1 MKELGGMTPRERMKN
16 AMDFKEVD
24 AIPWCE
30 SFYEETLLKFFSE
43 GLPAHKITNVE
54 WEMSLDGHLLANWPK
69 FMGFDPNSY
78 FGCINFMG
86 CPVPVDIGPIPRF
99 KQRKTREDAKY
110 EEYIMETGARSRRF
124 KKEIGKI
131 TWYTMP
137 QFLEFPVKDKKSWEQ
152 YKKRLDPEDSRRYP
166 KDWEKDGYLRLFDEY
181 QKGPTTLGVTG
192 FYGFGA
198 ELMGI
203 PNFNL
208 AFYKDPEL
216 IRDMISHWEYFTIES
231 LREAVETLKD
241 RIDLVFWWEDMA
253 EKHGPNI
260 SPRLYKE
267 FLLPHNKRV
276 ARFLNKNKVRRIMM
290 DSDGNTQPIL
300 DLVIEAGI
308 TGHWP
313 LEVNSGMDVRTLRK
327 HYGNK
332 LFLAGN
338 LDKREI
344 AKGGEAMQKEIDLKL
359 PLMKETGGYIAGL
372 DHLVHVEFTLE
383 KFREYADYL
392 KKKTVIQ

>member
-1 MKELGGMTPRERMKN
+1 MKEPEGTTPRERIKN
-16 AMDFKEVD
+16 AADFKKVD
-24 AIPWCE
+24 VIPWCE
-30 SFYEETLLKFFSE
+30 SFYEDTLIKFFSE
-43 GLPAHKITNVE
+43 GLPAHEITNIE
-54 WEMSLDGHLLANWPK
+54 WEMSLDGRLLANWPK
-69 FMGFDPNSY
+69 FMGFDPHSY
-78 FGCINFMG
+78 FGCINYMG
-86 CPVPVDIGPIPRF
+86 CAVPVDMGPIPRF
-99 KQRKTREDAKY
+99 KQQRIGEDAKY

-124 KKEIGKI
+124 KKEMGKI

-152 YKKRLDPEDSRRYP
+152 YKKRLNPEDPRRYP
-166 KDWEKDGYLRLFDEY
+166 KDWEKDSYLQLFDEY
-181 QKGPTTLGVTG
+181 EKGPTMLVITG

-216 IRDMISHWEYFTIES
+216 IEDMVSYWKYFTIES
-231 LREAVETLKD
+231 VREAVETLKD
-241 RIDLVFWWEDMA
+241 RIDMVFWWEDLA

-260 SPRLYKE
+260 SPKLYKE
-267 FLLPHNKRV
+267 FLLPHCKKV
-276 ARFLNKNKVRRIMM
+276 TKFLNKSKIYRIMM

-300 DLVIEAGI
+300 DFVIEAGI

-327 HYGNK
+327 HYGKK

-344 AKGGEAMQKEIDLKL
+344 AKGGEAMPREIDSKL
-359 PLMKETGGYIAGL
+359 PLMKETGGYVAGL
-372 DHLVHVEFTLE
+372 DHLVHVEFTFE
-383 KFREYADYL
+383 RFKEYADYL
-392 KKKTVIQ
+392 KKKLIVE

>member
-1 MKELGGMTPRERMKN
+1 MTPRERIRN
-16 AMDFKEVD
+16 AMDFKKVD
-24 AIPWCE
+24 AIPWAE

-43 GLPAHKITNVE
+43 GLPAHKLAVVE
-54 WEMSLDGHLLANWPK
+54 WQTHSDGRLLLNWPR
-69 FMGFDPNSY
+69 FVGFDPHSY
-78 FGCINFMG
+78 FGCIDVWG
-86 CPVPVDIGPIPRF
+86 CVTPVDIGPIPRF
-99 KQRKTREDAKY
+99 KQRKIGEDPRY

-124 KKEIGKI
+124 KKEGREI
-131 TWYTMP
+131 TWYAMP
-137 QFLEFPVKDKKSWEQ
+137 LFHEFPVKDKKSWEQ
-152 YKKRLDPEDSRRYP
+152 YKARLNPEDPRRYS
-166 KDWEKDGYLRLFDEY
+166 KDWEKDGYIEIFDEY
-181 QKGPTTLGVTG
+181 DKGPTLLAITG

-216 IRDMISHWEYFTIES
+216 IEDMASHWEYFTVES
-231 LREAVETLKD
+231 VREAVETLKD

-260 SPRLYKE
+260 SPKLYKE
-267 FLLPHNKRV
+267 FLLPRYKRV
-276 ARFLNKNKVRRIMM
+276 TGFLNKNKIRRIMM

-313 LEVNSGMDVRTLRK
+313 LEVNSGMDVRTVRK
-327 HYGNK
+327 RYGNK
-332 LFLAGN
+332 LFLGGN

-344 AKGGEAMQKEIDLKL
+344 AKGGEAMRKEIDSKL
-359 PLMKETGGYIAGL
+359 PLMKETGGYFAGI
-372 DHLVHVEFTLE
+372 DHVVHVEFTLQ
-383 KFREYADYL
+383 KFKEYSDYL
-392 KKKTVIQ
+392 KGKLVTE

>member
-1 MKELGGMTPRERMKN
+1 MTARERIRN
-16 AMDFKEVD
+16 AMDFKKVD
-24 AIPWCE
+24 AIPWAE
-30 SFYEETLLKFFSE
+30 SFYEETLIKFFSE
-43 GLPAHKITNVE
+43 GLPAHKMTVVE
-54 WEMSLDGHLLANWPK
+54 WEMLGNGKFLVNWPK
-69 FMGFDPNSY
+69 FMGFDPYTY
-78 FGCINFMG
+78 FGCMSYLG
-86 CPVPVDIGPIPRF
+86 CPIQVDMGPIPRF
-99 KQRKTREDAKY
+99 KQRKIGEDAKY
-110 EEYIMETGARSRRF
+110 EEYVMETGARSRRIR
-124 KKEIGKI
+124 KGGREI

-137 QFLEFPVKDKKSWEQ
+137 LFYDFPVKDKKSWEK
-152 YKKRLDPEDSRRYP
+152 YKERLNPDDPRRRP
-166 KDWEKDGYLRLFDEY
+166 KDWEPDGYIEVLDQY
-181 QKGPTTLGVTG
+181 QEGPTTLGVTG

-216 IRDMISHWEYFTIES
+216 VDDMVSHWEYFTVES
-231 LREAVETLKD
+231 MREAVETFKD

-260 SPRLYKE
+260 SPKLYKE
-267 FLLPHNKRV
+267 FLLPHYKRV
-276 ARFLNKNKVRRIMM
+276 TRFLNKNKIRRIMM
-290 DSDGNTQPIL
+290 DSDGNTMPIL
-300 DLVIEAGI
+300 DLAIEAGI

-327 HYGNK
+327 RYGNK

-344 AKGGEAMQKEIDLKL
+344 AKGGEAMRKEIDEKL

-383 KFREYADYL
+383 KFKEYAEYL
-392 KKKTVIQ
+392 KKKLFIEQ

>member
-1 MKELGGMTPRERMKN
+1 MKEIEGMTPRERIRN

-24 AIPWCE
+24 LVPWAE
-30 SFYEETLLKFFSE
+30 SFYVETLIKLFSE
-43 GLPAHKITNVE
+43 GLPAHKMAVIE
-54 WEMSLDGHLLANWPK
+54 WEMLGNGNFLVNWPK
-69 FMGFDPNSY
+69 LLGFDPYSY
-78 FGCINFMG
+78 FGCMSLAD
-86 CPVPVDIGPIPRF
+86 CTVPVDIGPIPRF
-99 KQRKTREDAKY
+99 KQRKILENAKY
-110 EEYIMETGARSRRF
+110 QEYIMETGARSRRI
-124 KKEIGKI
+124 KKGGKEVS
-131 TWYTMP
+131 WYSMP
-137 QFLEFPVKDKKSWEQ
+137 LFYEFPVKDKKSWEQ
-152 YKKRLDPEDSRRYP
+152 YKVRLNPEDPRRYP
-166 KDWEKDGYLRLFDEY
+166 KDWEKDGYLHIFDEY
-181 QKGPTTLGVTG
+181 QDGPTMLGITG

-208 AFYKDPEL
+208 AFYRDPEL
-216 IRDMISHWEYFTIES
+216 IEDMISHWEYFTIES
-231 LREAVETLKD
+231 IREAVETFKD
-241 RIDLVFWWEDMA
+241 RVDYVFWWEDMA

-260 SPRLYKE
+260 SPKLYKT
-267 FLLPHNKRV
+267 FLLSHYKRV
-276 ARFLNKNKVRRIMM
+276 AGFLNKNKIYRIMM

-300 DLVIEAGI
+300 DLVVEAGI

-327 HYGNK
+327 RYGKK
-332 LFLAGN
+332 LFLVGN

-359 PLMKETGGYIAGL
+359 PFMKETGGYVAGL

-392 KKKTVIQ
+392 KGKLVIQ